1 LFTSL
6 SPLRRRPFFLCASVV
21 AACAAALLL
30 PARPAAAQFSLSFVS
45 GTSKTADSDLRIAQP
60 ASGTDITFRDVK
72 WKTRP
77 FSGSIYYG
85 YRLEYFLPNKPLG
98 FDLDVNHNKVYS
110 NPDQVLATSGT
121 FQGQPVSGDTR
132 LGDRVQEFR
141 ITNGVNTIAFDVL
154 YRFAVRPSARYP
166 FGRVT
171 PYVGG
176 GPAYFVLWSAS
187 TVAGK
192 VGGHRYENSGFGFQL
207 KAGARYH
214 LTPDVALFGELKYTD
229 GNGEVSVANGGTA
242 STDLRTV
249 HTVAGLAYTF

>member
-1 LFTSL
+1 MFTS
-6 SPLRRRPFFLCASVV
+6 SPLARRHHTPLLFAGAVF
-21 AACAAALLL
+21 AAALLSS
-30 PARPAAAQFSLSFVS
+30 RPAAAQFSVSFFS

-60 ASGTDITFRDVK
+60 ALGTDITFRDVK

-85 YRLEYFLPNKPLG
+85 YRVEYFLPNKPLG
-98 FDLDVNHNKVYS
+98 FDIDFNHNKAYS
-110 NPDQVLATSGT
+110 NPNQVLGTAGT
-121 FQGQPVSGDTR
+121 FQGQPVSGPAR

-141 ITNGVNTIAFDVL
+141 ITNGINTVGLDVL
-154 YRFAVRPSARYP
+154 YRFAVQPSARYP

-176 GPAYFVLWSAS
+176 GPAYFILWSAS
-187 TVAGK
+187 TVAGE

-229 GNGEVSVANGGTA
+229 GDAEVSVANGGKAYT
-242 STDLRTV
+242 SLRTV
-249 HTVAGLAYTF
+249 HTLAGVAYTF